1 MYLNPSYT
9 VSSQSRPFRN
19 NTAQWLAGAAVIK
32 DHRRG
37 GAYTTDIYC
46 LLVPEARSLKSG
58 KATLPY
64 TPGKDQL
71 QASLLGL

>member
-32 DHRRG
+32 DHRPGWG
-37 GAYTTDIYC
+37 GELTQQTFI
-46 LLVPEARSLKSG
+46 VSWFQRPEV
-58 KATLPY
+58 
-64 TPGKDQL
+64 
-71 QASLLGL
+71 